1 MWSVPVPSSSDT
13 EGGARGGGGE
23 GGGGIHGNDG
33 TEGTS
38 SPSGIV
44 AGLKTRYTRR
54 MSSQ

>member
-38 SPSGIV
+38 PQGSLL
-44 AGLKTRYTRR
+44 A
-54 MSSQ
+54 